1 MNRLA
6 SIVCFVYF
14 LCVAP
19 LSVASISTA
28 SISTASISAAS
39 LSDAEPKVAS
49 GDEAELQTID
59 PVVTSPVAAQD
70 AEVSSS
76 QPSGQPSDYVQR
88 LVGPQ
93 AGDATTHSPNSTTQL
108 AITVAGLFA
117 VIGMIFVVA
126 WGVRRLSGGQFGHR
140 NAVIKILATQP
151 LGTKE
156 RICLIDVGGQQVL
169 VGITAQSMQT
179 LMVLDQPI
187 DLKSEK
193 QSSAWSSAESVNSVF
208 GAKLQSL
215 LKGTPS
221 HEVKRSNV
229 DD

>member
-1 MNRLA
+1 MPVNRLV

-19 LSVASISTA
+19 LSVA

-70 AEVSSS
+70 AEVSSSS